1 MPLIYPRP
9 SGREDFALKAILAM
23 TAVQVR
29 RSVWT
34 GRRPKNRYRD
44 GGETQGGRSPFEVS
58 LRRGR
63 KPQAGLLPAAQ
74 PEITDHQTAG
84 LAREKAIPPGLL
96 GNRGDDETFK
106 RRAGNL
112 NPTLDL

>member
-1 MPLIYPRP
+1 MAEKH
-9 SGREDFALKAILAM
+9 REVDRLSKSPCG
-23 TAVQVR
+23 AV
-29 RSVWT
+29 
-34 GRRPKNRYRD
+34 
-44 GGETQGGRSPFEVS
+44 E
-58 LRRGR
+58 